1 MKRGEIW
8 TLRDRQYASKARP
21 VVIIQNDAFDI
32 FDSVILCLFTSFD
45 SSQIEIRVPV
55 TPSPENGLHTLSY
68 VMTDKIV
75 TVDKAMLGDKIGVL
89 SDTDMALI
97 AEHLRKI
104 LALQYL
110 NATRQCPLS
119 GRSDRKDDVINLCE
133 MKYTDDI
140 FEVEKSE
147 YEKLMNRLITF
158 QKRRIPERRYI

>member
-55 TPSPENGLHTLSY
+55 TPSPENGLHTLRY
-68 VMTDKIV
+68 VMTDRIV

-104 LALQYL
+104 LAL
-110 NATRQCPLS
+110 
-119 GRSDRKDDVINLCE
+119 
-133 MKYTDDI
+133 
-140 FEVEKSE
+140 
-147 YEKLMNRLITF
+147 
-158 QKRRIPERRYI
+158 